1 MNYYRVRVGGA
12 DWYAMPERDGS
23 SDEPPERFRLL
34 DGPPFA
40 GGEPT
45 GELADAAAAA
55 LLPPATPTLI
65 VCVARNFA
73 AHAAERDRRITEEP
87 LVFLKPPSAVIPS
100 GAPIVRPAECEL
112 LNCEGE
118 LAVVMGRKSRHLSEE
133 EALDHVWGYTCFND
147 VTARDIQDR
156 EGTFTRGKG
165 YDTFAPLGPSVRT
178 GLRPES
184 TVIETR
190 VNGEEVQRG
199 AVADLVHP
207 VPRLLAF
214 VSSIMTLRPGDVI
227 ATGTPAGMRPVE
239 PGDQVEVSIAGI
251 GRLRNPVVADQS
263 RRPAAR

>member
-1 MNYYRVRVGGA
+1 MNYYRVRTGGA
-12 DWYAMPERDGS
+12 DWYAMAERDDRGP
-23 SDEPPERFRLL
+23 DAPQRFRLL

-45 GELADAAAAA
+45 GELVDADDVA
-55 LLPPATPTLI
+55 LLPPTEPSLI

-73 AHAAERDRRITEEP
+73 AHAAERQRRVTEQP
-87 LVFLKPPSAVIPS
+87 LIFLKAPSAVIPA
-100 GAPIVRPAECEL
+100 GAAIVRPAECEL

-118 LAVVMGRKSRHLSEE
+118 LAVVMGRKSRHLSET

-165 YDTFAPLGPSVRT
+165 YDTFAPIGPSVRT
-178 GLRPES
+178 GIAPES
-184 TVIETR
+184 LVIETR
-190 VNGEEVQRG
+190 INGEQAQRG
-199 AVADLVHP
+199 AVAELVHS
-207 VPRLLAF
+207 VPRILAF

-239 PGDQVEVSIAGI
+239 PGDEVEVSIAGI
-251 GRLRNPVVADQS
+251 GTLRNPVVADQS
-263 RRPAAR
+263 ARPAAR